1 MADRCRYTSAAN
13 RSAEYLTWPDA
24 RLRAYLRMHGLPE
37 SQLPTSRP
45 GLLHE
50 VRIRYVI
57 AQTRIDGL
65 IQNIRDAVYGSIE
78 TAEEKLGSILGMLG
92 GVKDDAEVKRRQ
104 AATAASSSASSASKA
119 AQAKATQLKKDATK
133 LKNEL

>member
-1 MADRCRYTSAAN
+1 
-13 RSAEYLTWPDA
+13 
-24 RLRAYLRMHGLPE
+24 MHGLPE

-57 AQTRIDGL
+57 AQTRVEAL

-78 TAEEKLGSILGMLG
+78 TAEEKLGGILSMLG
-92 GVKDDAEVKRRQ
+92 HAKDEAEVKRRE
-104 AATAASSSASSASKA
+104 AAAGAAASKA
-119 AQAKATQLKKDATK
+119 AEAQSKADQLKKEADR
-133 LKNEL
+133 LRNEL

>member
-1 MADRCRYTSAAN
+1 
-13 RSAEYLTWPDA
+13 
-24 RLRAYLRMHGLPE
+24 MHGLPE

-57 AQTRIDGL
+57 AQTRVEQL

-78 TAEEKLGSILGMLG
+78 TAEEKLGSVLGMLG
-92 GVKDDAEVKRRQ
+92 GVKDEAEVKRRQ
-104 AATAASSSASSASKA
+104 AASSASKA
-119 AQAKATQLKKDATK
+119 AAAAQTQAEKLKKEADRIK
-133 LKNEL
+133 SEL

>member
-1 MADRCRYTSAAN
+1 MLIYRYTAAAN

-37 SQLPTSRP
+37 SQLPTTRP

-57 AQTRIDGL
+57 AQTKIDNL
-65 IQNIRDAVYGSIE
+65 LQSIKDAVYGSVE
-78 TAEEKLGSILGMLG
+78 TAEEKLNNILHMLG
-92 GVKDDAEVKRRQ
+92 GAKESAKGEAEAKKRQ
-104 AATAASSSASSASKA
+104 AYTAAEKA
-119 AQAKATQLKKDATK
+119 AKDAQVKAEELKAEAKK
-133 LKNEL
+133 LKSDL

>member
-1 MADRCRYTSAAN
+1 MLIADRCRYTSAAN

-57 AQTRIDGL
+57 AQTRIDAL

-78 TAEEKLGSILGMLG
+78 TAEEKLGSVLGMLG
-92 GVKDDAEVKRRQ
+92 GVKDEAEIKKRDA
-104 AATAASSSASSASKA
+104 AASASKA
-119 AQAKATQLKKDATK
+119 AAAAETQAAKLKKEADK
-133 LKNEL
+133 LKQEL

>member
-1 MADRCRYTSAAN
+1 
-13 RSAEYLTWPDA
+13 
-24 RLRAYLRMHGLPE
+24 MHGLPE

-57 AQTRIDGL
+57 AQTRIEAL

-78 TAEEKLGSILGMLG
+78 TAEEKLGGVLGMLS
-92 GVKDDAEVKRRQ
+92 GVKDEAEVKRR
-104 AATAASSSASSASKA
+104 AAAASASSAAAAAQSKA
-119 AQAKATQLKKDATK
+119 DQLKKEATK

>member
-1 MADRCRYTSAAN
+1 
-13 RSAEYLTWPDA
+13 
-24 RLRAYLRMHGLPE
+24 MHGLPE

-57 AQTRIDGL
+57 AQTRIEAL

-78 TAEEKLGSILGMLG
+78 TAEEKLGGVLGMLG
-92 GVKDDAEVKRRQ
+92 GVKDEVEVKRRE
-104 AATAASSSASSASKA
+104 AAASASSAAEAAQSKA
-119 AQAKATQLKKDATK
+119 DQLKKEATK
-133 LKNEL
+133 LKSEL

>member
-1 MADRCRYTSAAN
+1 M
-13 RSAEYLTWPDA
+13 WPDA

-57 AQTRIDGL
+57 AQSRIEAL
-65 IQNIRDAVYGSIE
+65 IQNIRDTVYGSIE
-78 TAEEKLGSILGMLG
+78 TAEEKLGSVLSVLG
-92 GVKDDAEVKRRQ
+92 GVKDDAELKRRE
-104 AATAASSSASSASKA
+104 AFASASSAAKA
-119 AQAKATQLKKDATK
+119 AQTQADK
-133 LKNEL
+133 LKNEANRLRNEL